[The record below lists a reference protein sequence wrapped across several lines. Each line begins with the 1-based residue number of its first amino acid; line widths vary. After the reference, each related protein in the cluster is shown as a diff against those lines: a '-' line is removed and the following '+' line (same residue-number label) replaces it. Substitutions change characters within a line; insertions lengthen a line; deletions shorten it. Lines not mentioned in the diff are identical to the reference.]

1 MHLPRTLVASVA
13 ALATLAVGGLAQAPA
28 ALAAGTD
35 ADNPTGLTST
45 EKDAL
50 LAVLDA
56 DNSRQLKQAVTSQAL
71 PDAVAAQGR
80 DLAASVPGGLV
91 LSDEAGL
98 EHATGTREIAR
109 AALRRAI
116 DPTQYQCEETPLVD
130 YVTPYLMGPLADF
143 DQENATPEELERYIE
158 QVLTLLVFVQIGFT
172 DGPTYDLLMNASD
185 PRFAR
190 FGTGDINETPDIS
203 RVHFELKNFW
213 DVNGRSIRLEPL
225 KSTVVSS
232 RADTDVV
239 RWGKA
244 VLLLAD
250 PASVPDVDT
259 PENVTSYRYLG
270 NLLHDWVD
278 NDLPWLD
285 GTNPVYTLNAF
296 AFDPAGERPLLARTG
311 KMMAYGDGMLAA
323 QQEFGLLDVG
333 PEAVMGHE
341 YGHQVQ
347 YANKSFGTEQT
358 PEATRRTELMADAYG
373 SYFTAHA
380 EGMALG
386 SRKLGEVVEMFELT
400 GDCGFDSPGHH
411 GTPLQRQRAA
421 VWGVELA
428 QDAPCAKPSGKS
440 SVTKRNGA
448 CRNGRQV
455 AATKEL
461 VKKFDAAL
469 PELVA
474 PDA

>member
-1 MHLPRTLVASVA
+1 MHLPRTLIASVA
-13 ALATLAVGGLAQAPA
+13 TLATLAVGGFAQAP
-28 ALAAGTD
+28 LAAAAD
-35 ADNPTGLTST
+35 ATPSLSQT
-45 EKDAL
+45 ERDAL

-56 DNSRQLKQAVTSQAL
+56 DTSQQLKQAITDDAL
-71 PDAVAAQGR
+71 PDAAAAQGEA
-80 DLAASVPGGLV
+80 LAEAVPAGLD
-91 LSDEAGL
+91 LSDEAGIDG
-98 EHATGTREIAR
+98 ASDTRTLAR
-109 AALRRAI
+109 AALRRVI
-116 DPTQYQCEETPLVD
+116 DPTQYQCEQTPLVD
-130 YVTPYLMGPLADF
+130 YITPYLMGPLADF
-143 DQENATPEELERYIE
+143 DQENATPEELERYIQ
-158 QVLTLLVFVQIGFT
+158 QVITLLVFVQIGAT
-172 DGPTYDLLMNASD
+172 DGPSYDLLMNASD

-190 FGTGDINETPDIS
+190 FGTGDINETSDIS
-203 RVHFELKNFW
+203 RTHFELKNFW

-225 KSTVVSS
+225 KSTVVTSK
-232 RADTDVV
+232 ADSDVV

-244 VLLLAD
+244 VILLAD

-259 PENVTSYRYLG
+259 PEHVATYRDLG
-270 NLLHDWVD
+270 TLLHTWVD

-285 GTNPVYTLNAF
+285 GTNPVYTVNAF
-296 AFDPAGERPLLARTG
+296 AFDPTGERPLLAKTG

-373 SYFTAHA
+373 SYFTAHE
-380 EGMALG
+380 EGMALT
-386 SRKLGEVVEMFELT
+386 SRKLGQVVEMFELT

-421 VWGVELA
+421 IWGVELA
-428 QDAPCAKPSGKS
+428 QDALCNKPNGKS
-440 SVTKRNGA
+440 SVTKKNGT
-448 CRNGRQV
+448 CRNGRQII
-455 AATKEL
+455 ATKEL
-461 VKKFDAAL
+461 VKKFDVAL